1 MWPMSYDSITRFFNR
16 IWLFSCRYFV
26 IIKGKKDTKQVRN
39 LPQIEASFDT
49 TPIGTSAPTAVLLCG
64 LATVRELNRSIGYVQ
79 YASEREAVWDR
90 AGHDPALRRE
100 V

>member
-1 MWPMSYDSITRFFNR
+1 MRPMPYDSISRFFNR
-16 IWLFSCRYFV
+16 IRLFSCQYFA
-26 IIKGKKDTKQVRN
+26 IIKGKKEAKRVRN
-39 LPQIEASFDT
+39 LPQIEARFDT
-49 TPIGTSAPTAVLLCG
+49 APIGTSAPTAVLLCG

>member
-1 MWPMSYDSITRFFNR
+1 MPYDSITRFFDR
-16 IWLFSCRYFV
+16 IQLFWRRYFA
-26 IIKGKKDTKQVRN
+26 IIKGKKDAKRVGN
-39 LPQIEASFDT
+39 LPQIEAGFDT
-49 TPIGTSAPTAVLLCG
+49 APIGTSVPTAVLLCG
-64 LATVRELNRSIGYVQ
+64 LATVRELNRSIGYVR